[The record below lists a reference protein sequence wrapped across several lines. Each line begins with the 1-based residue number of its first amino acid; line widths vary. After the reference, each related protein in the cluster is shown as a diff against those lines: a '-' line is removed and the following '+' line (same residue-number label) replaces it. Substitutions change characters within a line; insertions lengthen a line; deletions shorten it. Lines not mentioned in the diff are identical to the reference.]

1 MEKNPLNINSVIQII
16 TKKSYQSPVASHTS
30 DPSKNFIKIH
40 QKFLSYLVDRQ
51 TDRWT
56 KA

>member
-1 MEKNPLNINSVIQII
+1 MEKNPLNINSVIQIT

-40 QKFLSYLVDRQ
+40 QNFLSYLVDRQ